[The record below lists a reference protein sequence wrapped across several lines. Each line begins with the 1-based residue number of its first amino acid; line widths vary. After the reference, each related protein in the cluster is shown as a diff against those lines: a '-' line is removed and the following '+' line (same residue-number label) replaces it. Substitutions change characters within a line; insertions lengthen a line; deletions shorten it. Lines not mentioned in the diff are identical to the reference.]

1 MTQGFYTS
9 ISGMNTAQDK
19 INVIADNIAN
29 MNTVAFKQSNV
40 TFQNVFSRTIS
51 NGSSPLE
58 NIGGTNPM
66 QVGFGTFRN

>member
-29 MNTVAFKQSNV
+29 MNTVAFKQ
-40 TFQNVFSRTIS
+40 
-51 NGSSPLE
+51 
-58 NIGGTNPM
+58 
-66 QVGFGTFRN
+66 